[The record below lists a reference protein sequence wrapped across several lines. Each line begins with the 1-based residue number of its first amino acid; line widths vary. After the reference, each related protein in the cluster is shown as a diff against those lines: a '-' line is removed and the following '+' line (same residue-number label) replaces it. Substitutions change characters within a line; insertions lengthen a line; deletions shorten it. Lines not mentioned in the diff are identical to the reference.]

1 MTLPAARPSSR
12 APRSHPEEAQRTL
25 ASLPAQRRTGLAESF
40 GHALRGLVELAAFER
55 NMKLHVWAGLGVCVV
70 GSELRL
76 PMAAQL
82 AVVLSTVLVLSAE
95 AVNSAL
101 EALVD
106 LHTRERREEARRV
119 KDAAAGAVLAL
130 AVGAVA
136 VAGVVVTRSWDGT
149 APALGQLRDHVAVD
163 AAIVVAGA
171 ALLALGGRRPG
182 LEIPVACAGVALLT
196 LLAARTVCVP
206 FTAMAFGLFTL
217 AATSAWYAFRQRRTP

>member
-1 MTLPAARPSSR
+1 MTLPAASPSSL
-12 APRSHPEEAQRTL
+12 APRGHPEEAQRPL
-25 ASLPAQRRTGLAESF
+25 PSLPAGRRTSLAASF

-55 NMKLHVWAGLGVCVV
+55 NMKLHVWAGLAVCVV

-82 AVVLSTVLVLSAE
+82 AVVLSTVLVLGAE

-136 VAGVVVTRSWDGT
+136 VAGVVVTRSWDGA

-171 ALLALGGRRPG
+171 ALLALRGRRPG
-182 LEIPVACAGVALLT
+182 LEIPVACAGLVLLA

-206 FTAMAFGLFTL
+206 FTAMAFGLFIL
-217 AATSAWYAFRQRRTP
+217 AAASAGYAFRQRRTP